1 MFFMKIWLFLL
12 ITSILWGACSDSSNS
27 SSNDVVPEP
36 EIMEGMQ
43 VIKGGDLVLGS
54 NDFSFRVA
62 ERPAMKVH
70 LDYDF
75 YLDVHEVTCGN
86 YRILA
91 KKGKVKDFGECAND
105 DLPLANVT
113 YFDAVLYANAKSVEL
128 NHDTAYTYTKATYDS
143 EGHCTNL
150 EGFAFHPE
158 ADAFRLPTE
167 AEWVLAASRGWNP
180 KEKSWNSDNS
190 EFHSHPV
197 CTAGKDAQGFCDLA
211 GNVKEWVNDW
221 AGTFRDTT
229 VTNYVGAPDGG
240 AVGERVLKGGYYS
253 ERASEI
259 NLVSRGDDYTV
270 EASSHAKRIGFRLA
284 FGKIP
289 SPTWLDA
296 SGKAQQS
303 IIKPLA
309 SATALRSYT
318 GTYDMILAFRNDISG
333 NLAYI
338 NYNEGTLSVTE
349 IEDSLDVYH
358 PDISPDG
365 KHVAFSTRYEGIA
378 GVSSLYVRDLNASGS
393 NLVKLDVP
401 SAAIPRWR
409 VINGDTVIVYV
420 TDAGNN
426 KDEAAFA
433 ATSTWQ
439 VKFANGKFGIPEKL
453 FDGAYHGGISEDNSL
468 AVTGARVLRALIAN
482 PTSDITQ
489 NAIAAVWYNNEQAC
503 NASLAQ
509 DGSKRTAFLDFAG
522 ETGTEFVGTPYA
534 THERIF
540 IADSNGK
547 LIQSIKAPNGYTFDH
562 SEWATDGEHSNI
574 VATLVNINGAHQK
587 IVLANP
593 TDNSIVELA
602 EGDELWHP
610 NLWVKKVVKS
620 PKDTIPQDTVPKD
633 TFQLNP
639 DSAGVYFVP
648 GTSEIAVKW
657 RYKIDLLWHQYD
669 SLNTVILGSSRALH
683 GVIPSL
689 FDSKFKALNM
699 ANSNSMLYCANFIF
713 ENYVLSHVS
722 HLKYIVI
729 SVDMDIW
736 FNTAPNSF
744 LLNNHRNY
752 PGFAYDEDH
761 NYWKDAV
768 PSKLA
773 EYTRNSPGYSKF
785 EPLLNTMGYEQLT
798 AAGWGDPKVWTDSL
812 WLDRFSNLYYDNF
825 NLLKAIIEECEAQ
838 EIYVIGVIFPQ
849 NPAYKN
855 TGAFGFHGIQRSKA
869 PLLIKE
875 IADLHNEHPNFILMD
890 ENKMGEHDYTDN
902 MAFDCNHL
910 AHEGAIQMTKR
921 LDSLLQ
927 TLP

>member
-12 ITSILWGACSDSSNS
+12 ITSILWGACSNSSS
-27 SSNDVVPEP
+27 SSNDIVPDVEPEP

-54 NDFSFRVA
+54 NESSFRAA

-70 LDYDF
+70 LDYEF
-75 YLDVHEVTCGN
+75 YLDVHEVTCGS

-105 DLPLANVT
+105 ELPLANVT

-128 NHDTAYTYTKATYDS
+128 NHDTAYTYSKATYDS

-150 EGFAFHPE
+150 EGLAFHPD

-167 AEWVLAASRGWNP
+167 AEWVLAASQSWNP
-180 KEKSWNSDNS
+180 KEKSWNSENS
-190 EFHSHPV
+190 EFHAHPV
-197 CTAGKDAQGFCDLA
+197 CTAGKDSLGFCDLA

-253 ERASEI
+253 DRASEI

-270 EASSHAKRIGFRLA
+270 ESSSHAERIGFRLA

-289 SPTWLDA
+289 SPTWLDDN
-296 SGKAQQS
+296 GKVQQS
-303 IIKPLA
+303 VVSPLA
-309 SATALRSYT
+309 SATALKSYT
-318 GTYDMILAFRNDISG
+318 GTYEMILAFRNDISG

-338 NYNEGTLSVTE
+338 NYNDGTLSVTE
-349 IEDSLDVYH
+349 IEDTLEVYH

-365 KHVAFSTRYEGIA
+365 KHVAFCTRFEGIA
-378 GVSSLYVRDLNASGS
+378 GESRLYVRDLNANGS

-409 VINGDTVIVYV
+409 VVNGDTVIVYV

-426 KDEAAFA
+426 KDETAFA

-439 VKFANGKFGIPEKL
+439 VKFANGKFGVPEKL
-453 FDGAYHGGISEDNSL
+453 FDGAYHGGISEDNKL
-468 AVTGARVLRALIAN
+468 AVTGARVLRALLADPASN
-482 PTSDITQ
+482 ITQ
-489 NAIAAVWYNNEQAC
+489 KSNTAIWYNNEQAC

-522 ETGTEFVGTPYA
+522 ETGTAFVGTPYA

-547 LIQSIKAPNGYTFDH
+547 LLQSVKSPDGYTFDH
-562 SEWATDGEHSNI
+562 SEWATDGDRSNI
-574 VATLVNINGAHQK
+574 VATLVNLNGAHTK

-593 TDNSIVELA
+593 TDNSILELA

-610 NLWVKKVVKS
+610 NLWVKKVIKNDS
-620 PKDTIPQDTVPKD
+620 VPKD

-639 DSAGVYFVP
+639 DSAGIYFVP

-689 FDSKFKALNM
+689 FDQKFKALNM

-713 ENYVLSHVS
+713 ENYVLPHVS

-729 SVDMDIW
+729 SIDMDIW

-761 NYWKDAV
+761 NYWKDAI

-773 EYTRNSPGYSKF
+773 EYTRKSPGYSKF
-785 EPLLNTMGYEQLT
+785 EPLLNTMGYEQLE
-798 AAGWGDPKVWTDSL
+798 AAGWGEPKVWTDSL
-812 WLDRFSNLYYDNF
+812 WLNRFPNLYYDNF
-825 NLLKAIIEECEAQ
+825 NLLKTMIEECEAR

-855 TGAFGFHGIQRSKA
+855 TGALGFHGIQRSKA
-869 PLLIKE
+869 PALIKE
-875 IADLHNEHPNFILMD
+875 LADLHDEHPNFVLMD
-890 ENKMGEHDYTDN
+890 ENKMGEHDYTDD

>member
-1 MFFMKIWLFLL
+1 
-12 ITSILWGACSDSSNS
+12 
-27 SSNDVVPEP
+27 
-36 EIMEGMQ
+36 MEGMQ

-54 NDFSFRVA
+54 NESSFRAA

-70 LDYDF
+70 LDYEF

-86 YRILA
+86 YRVLA

-105 DLPLANVT
+105 ELPLANVT

-128 NHDTAYTYTKATYDS
+128 NHDTAYTYSKATYDS
-143 EGHCTNL
+143 EGHCSNL
-150 EGFAFHPE
+150 EGFAFHPD

-167 AEWVLAASRGWNP
+167 AEWVLAASQSWNP

-190 EFHSHPV
+190 ELHAHPV
-197 CTAGKDAQGFCDLA
+197 CTAGKDTLGFCDLA

-221 AGTFRDTT
+221 AGMFRDTT

-240 AVGERVLKGGYYS
+240 AIGERVLKGGYFS
-253 ERASEI
+253 DRASEI

-270 EASSHAKRIGFRLA
+270 EASSHAERIGFRLA

-289 SPTWLDA
+289 FPTWLDA
-296 SGKAQQS
+296 TGKAQQS
-303 IIKPLA
+303 IISPLA
-309 SATALRSYT
+309 SAAALKAHT
-318 GTYDMILAFRNDISG
+318 GTYNMILAFRNDISG

-338 NYNEGTLSVTE
+338 KYSEGAPSVTE
-349 IEDSLDVYH
+349 IEDTLDVYH

-365 KHVAFSTRYEGIA
+365 KHVAFCTRFEGNA
-378 GVSSLYVRDLNASGS
+378 GESHLYVRDLNANGT

-426 KDEAAFA
+426 KDETAFA

-439 VKFANGKFGIPEKL
+439 VKFANGKFGVPEKL
-453 FDGAYHGGISEDNSL
+453 FDGAYHGGISEDNTL
-468 AVTGARVLRALIAN
+468 AVTGARLLRVLFAD
-482 PTSDITQ
+482 PGSDIAQ
-489 NAIAAVWYNNEQAC
+489 KANSAIWYNNEQAC
-503 NASLAQ
+503 NVSLAQ

-522 ETGTEFVGTPYA
+522 KTGTEFVGAPYA
-534 THERIF
+534 THERIL

-547 LIQSIKAPNGYTFDH
+547 LVQSIKAPSGYTFDH
-562 SEWATDGEHSNI
+562 SEWATDGESSNI
-574 VATLVNINGAHQK
+574 VATLVNINGAHKK
-587 IVLANP
+587 IALASP
-593 TDNSIVELA
+593 TDNSIIELA

-610 NLWVKKVVKS
+610 NLWLERIVKN
-620 PKDTIPQDTVPKD
+620 DTVPKD

-639 DSAGVYFVP
+639 DSAGIYFVP

-657 RYKIDLLWHQYD
+657 RYKIDLLWHHYD

-689 FDSKFKALNM
+689 LDQKFKALNM
-699 ANSNSMLYCANFIF
+699 ANSNSMLYCANFMF
-713 ENYVLSHVS
+713 ENYVLPHVS
-722 HLKYIVI
+722 HLKYIII
-729 SVDMDIW
+729 SIDMDIW
-736 FNTAPNSF
+736 FNTAQNSF
-744 LLNNHRNY
+744 LINNHRNY

-761 NYWKDAV
+761 NYWKGSV

-785 EPLLNTMGYEQLT
+785 EPLLNTMGYEQLE

-812 WLDRFSNLYYDNF
+812 WLNRYSSLYYDNF
-825 NLLKAIIEECEAQ
+825 NLLKNIIEECEAR
-838 EIYVIGVIFPQ
+838 EIYVICIIFPQ

-869 PLLIKE
+869 PMLIKE
-875 IADLHNEHPNFILMD
+875 LADLHEVHPNFVLMD
-890 ENKMGEHDYTDN
+890 ENKMGEHDYSND
-902 MAFDCNHL
+902 MAFDSNHL
-910 AHEGAIQMTKR
+910 AHEGAIQLTGR
-921 LDSLLQ
+921 LDSLLK